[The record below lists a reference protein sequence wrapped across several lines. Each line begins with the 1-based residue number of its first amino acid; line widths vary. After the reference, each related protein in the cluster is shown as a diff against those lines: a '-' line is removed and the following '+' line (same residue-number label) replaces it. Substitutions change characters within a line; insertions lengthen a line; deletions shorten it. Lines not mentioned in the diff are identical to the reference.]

1 MILACCAKS
10 PSVHLAATVC
20 FWRFRSYLV
29 KANGLSGRSLQS
41 SGLWPEIHDPR
52 HFAGS
57 LNLGTYRLV

>member
-1 MILACCAKS
+1 MILACCATS
-10 PSVHLAATVC
+10 PSLQLAATDGVG
-20 FWRFRSYLV
+20 RFRSYLV

-57 LNLGTYRLV
+57 LNLGTCRLV